1 MASPPNTITPEQ
13 AYERLKS
20 LEADL
25 HDLLLCAPTP
35 ADGPDAMEEFEEA
48 VAWARNAIEFLSK
61 YASDA
66 PPDLNKPF

>member
-1 MASPPNTITPEQ
+1 MSSKPNTITPEQ
-13 AYERLKS
+13 AYERIKS

-48 VAWARNAIEFLSK
+48 VAWARNAIAALSN
-61 YASDA
+61 YASDD
-66 PPDLNKPF
+66 PPDLDKPF

>member
-1 MASPPNTITPEQ
+1 MSSDSNTITPAQ

-25 HDLLLCAPTP
+25 NDLLLSAPTP

-48 VAWARNAIEFLSK
+48 VAWARNAISFLSN
-61 YASDA
+61 YASDE
-66 PPDLNKPF
+66 PPDLDKPF